1 MKDIFPSESNRL
13 AYPPIPVPAR
23 ISHQL
28 FAAAGDAPHPAIFS
42 HLGVLDVPSSTTPR
56 PSDRKRHWARH
67 LAALASKS
75 GEICGLGLLALL
87 LVAAGCA
94 TVGGSTPASD
104 IERLPVEAKDR
115 VHVIFVNSPLDVLQI
130 GRLAGV
136 ASYFRSRGF
145 QHSGFQYLSSGPKLA
160 GEVRDL
166 HLEDD
171 GARIALVAW
180 SGASLWVW
188 DALKELDETGERVN
202 LIVYLDSNWIKKRV
216 ASAPMSPVMWWF
228 RAKLVNEWTPTSAA
242 GFLASIALLCA
253 ILAAPIMVACRRCPL
268 TFQRA
273 RLPSG
278 SSSCLSSWPWR

>member
-1 MKDIFPSESNRL
+1 MKDFFPSESNPP
-13 AYPPIPVPAR
+13 AYPSIPV
-23 ISHQL
+23 
-28 FAAAGDAPHPAIFS
+28 
-42 HLGVLDVPSSTTPR
+42 
-56 PSDRKRHWARH
+56 
-67 LAALASKS
+67 
-75 GEICGLGLLALL
+75 LGLSVLL

-145 QHSGFQYLSSGPKLA
+145 QHSSFQYLSSGPKLA

-166 HLEDD
+166 HREDD

-188 DALKELDETGERVN
+188 DALKELDETGERVD

-216 ASAPMSPVMWWF
+216 ANEGHPDNFDRAVLIYRSDNPPVKGVPNSVVSQVETTNHL
-228 RAKLVNEWTPTSAA
+228 AVAA
-242 GFLASIALLCA
+242 HKDTIQTLSEEL
-253 ILAAPIMVACRRCPL
+253 
-268 TFQRA
+268 A
-273 RLPSG
+273 RLAE
-278 SSSCLSSWPWR
+278 

>member
-1 MKDIFPSESNRL
+1 MKEISPSESNRL
-13 AYPPIPVPAR
+13 PYPPIPAPAR

-28 FAAAGDAPHPAIFS
+28 FAAAGDAPHPAVFS

-75 GEICGLGLLALL
+75 GEKCGLGLLILL

-94 TVGGSTPASD
+94 TVGESTPDSH
-104 IERLPVEAKDR
+104 IETLPAEAKAS

-136 ASYFRSRGF
+136 ASYFRSKGF
-145 QHSGFQYLSSGPKLA
+145 QNSSFHYLSSGPKLA

-166 HLEDD
+166 RREDD
-171 GARIALVAW
+171 GARVALVAW

-188 DALKELDETGERVN
+188 DALKELDETGARVD

-216 ASAPMSPVMWWF
+216 ADEGHPDNFDRAVLIYRSDNPPVEGVPNSVIR
-228 RAKLVNEWTPTSAA
+228 RAETINHLAVAA
-242 GFLASIALLCA
+242 HPDTVRALGEEL
-253 ILAAPIMVACRRCPL
+253 
-268 TFQRA
+268 A
-273 RLPSG
+273 RLAE
-278 SSSCLSSWPWR
+278 